1 MTKKPAYSIRPPQS
15 REEWEEVR
23 HLLVDYRNEFDDKT
37 CFTSFD
43 EELEN
48 IERVYADPRKYK
60 LVAVEHPGNKI
71 VGCVGL
77 REFSPGVAEMKR
89 LYVIPSH
96 RGLHLGK
103 KLAEEI
109 ISIAT
114 KMKYKKMILDTM
126 NEMKDAQ
133 KLYKRMG
140 FVEAEP
146 YDNQDTSKV
155 VCYEKNLEQ

>member
-1 MTKKPAYSIRPPQS
+1 MAKKPTYSIRPPQS
-15 REEWEEVR
+15 REEWETVR
-23 HLLVDYRNEFDDKT
+23 HLLVDYRNEFDDET

-126 NEMKDAQ
+126 HAMQDAQ
-133 KLYKRMG
+133 KLYQRMG
-140 FVEAEP
+140 FVVAEP
-146 YDNQDTSKV
+146 YDNQDPSKV
-155 VCYEKNLEQ
+155 VCYEKSLI